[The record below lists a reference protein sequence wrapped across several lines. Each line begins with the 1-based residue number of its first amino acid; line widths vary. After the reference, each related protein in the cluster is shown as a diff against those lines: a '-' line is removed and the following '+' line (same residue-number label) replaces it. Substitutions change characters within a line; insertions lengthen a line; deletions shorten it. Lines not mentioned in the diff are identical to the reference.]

1 MTLFVQGTGK
11 PFGPALIREF
21 ERPDCRRV
29 DIAVAWVRATG
40 LRHLQTAMVDALG
53 RGVHLRVVV
62 GIDADN
68 TSYEGLKGLI
78 DIGAAGP
85 AGATT
90 LVVRHNEAGHIFH
103 PKMYAFR
110 TDNELRLFAGSN
122 NMTQAGLFQ
131 NEELSYR
138 AKRSLP
144 NKLAEELDAFFASMM
159 PPGNGL
165 SRTLDQAFLDALR
178 DKGYVS
184 GEQRLR
190 AKMSAKTAAKRK
202 EPLFGKVG
210 RGAPAVVAPPG
221 AAPPPVP
228 VAPPELPPTTA
239 GPDWQ
244 RLTLRLRTSR
254 GGTQGQIPIVVVREM
269 RRRAGQVD
277 IDGVLSLK
285 ARDGTEKR
293 ISPAGP
299 HAVNTYKVEAMA
311 TEGEPILHVYT
322 VGTDLFYELL
332 DSGKG
337 GVGSD
342 LYNQLVAGLA
352 TDPPHT
358 FITRPPEDTATWWRY
373 D

>member
-1 MTLFVQGTGK
+1 MTLFVQGSGK
-11 PFGPALIREF
+11 PFGPELVREF
-21 ERPDCRRV
+21 ERADCRRA
-29 DIAVAWVRATG
+29 DIAVAWVRASG
-40 LRHLQTAMVDALG
+40 LRHLQLSMIDALA
-53 RGVHLRVVV
+53 RGVLIRVFI

-78 DIGAAGP
+78 DIGTTGP
-85 AGATT
+85 AGAMT

-103 PKMYAFR
+103 PKLYSFR
-110 TDNELRLFAGSN
+110 TDGEIRLFAGSN

-144 NKLAEELDAFFASMM
+144 HKLADDLDAYFASMM

-165 SRTLDQAFLDALR
+165 SRTLDQAFLNALR

-184 GEQRLR
+184 GELKLR
-190 AKMSAKTAAKRK
+190 AKASARTATKRK
-202 EPLFGKVG
+202 EPLFGRVG
-210 RGAPAVVAPPG
+210 RRAPTVSTPAGAPL
-221 AAPPPVP
+221 PPVP
-228 VAPPELPPTTA
+228 AAPVELPPTTA

-254 GGTQGQIPIVVVREM
+254 GGTQGQIPIDVVREM
-269 RRRAGQVD
+269 RRRAGQVKL
-277 IDGVLSLK
+277 DGVLSLK

-299 HAVNTYKVEAMA
+299 HGVNTYKVEAMA
-311 TEGEPILHVYT
+311 TEGAPILHIYI
-322 VGTDLFYELL
+322 VGSDLFYELL
-332 DSGKG
+332 DSGHG
-337 GVGSD
+337 GVGAE
-342 LYNQLVAGLA
+342 LYKQLQAGLDS
-352 TDPPHT
+352 DPPQT
-358 FITRPPEDTATWWRY
+358 SITRQPLDQATWWRY